1 MLRVGLTGGIGCG
14 KSVVA
19 GMMREL
25 GCHVLDADEM
35 AHRLIEPGQPAYQ
48 EVLREFGR
56 EILDAQGRVARAKLA
71 EIVFADPARLAR
83 LNAIVHPPVLKEL
96 DNELERLAQKD
107 SRGVAVVEAALLV
120 ESAYHHRLDRL
131 IVVWCTPEQQ
141 LERLTDPV
149 YGRGMT
155 PEEARR
161 RTAAQ
166 LSLAE
171 KRKLA
176 TDEIDCSGTL
186 DQTRSQVEALVGRLK
201 RLAAAPAS

>member
-1 MLRVGLTGGIGCG
+1 
-14 KSVVA
+14 
-19 GMMREL
+19 MREL